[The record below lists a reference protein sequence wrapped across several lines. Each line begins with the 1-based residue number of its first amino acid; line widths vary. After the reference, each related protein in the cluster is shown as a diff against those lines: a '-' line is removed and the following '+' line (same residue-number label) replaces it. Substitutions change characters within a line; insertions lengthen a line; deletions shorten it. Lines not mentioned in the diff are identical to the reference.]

1 MGVSHPFVA
10 PPHLQS
16 LPYCNTIARP
26 FRNICPPHQPPFC
39 MPYTIQYWRWQYQYR
54 VKAKSL
60 TAPKGYPPWCL
71 RHAGALAWRREPVLC
86 ACTRV
91 CWCVSRRIF
100 TYVYYIIIYIYIHT
114 SHKHSG
120 EKSYFP
126 ATPTSRTAGWQ
137 SLDDSRAQRDQ
148 LRTAVARIGLLDPQL
163 ASCKREASEQTVQAA
178 SWPLKARQLEMPAA
192 AQTARPR
199 LAHQG
204 SSKSARAASACT
216 HRWR

>member
-100 TYVYYIIIYIYIHT
+100 TYVYYIIIYIYT
-114 SHKHSG
+114 YLTQTQWRKKLFS
-120 EKSYFP
+120 SYPNFADGRMAIARRLSSAARP
-126 ATPTSRTAGWQ
+126 AAHRRGAHRPPGPPACVVQAGGQRADRTG
-137 SLDDSRAQRDQ
+137 R
-148 LRTAVARIGLLDPQL
+148 QL
-163 ASCKREASEQTVQAA
+163 AAESS
-178 SWPLKARQLEMPAA
+178 PARN
-192 AQTARPR
+192 ARSGPN
-199 LAHQG
+199 G
-204 SSKSARAASACT
+204 
-216 HRWR
+216 